1 MKKLRV
7 HFLFASLLFSLASV
21 AESYE
26 FYVSP
31 TGSDTN
37 EGTEAAPFKNR
48 NAGRRAGKRKFSL
61 SVLLFYPDDYGLEEC
76 WSGDEFIDVV
86 VI

>member
-1 MKKLRV
+1 MLDVIFQDDITSTHWTYCLR
-7 HFLFASLLFSLASV
+7 
-21 AESYE
+21 
-26 FYVSP
+26 
-31 TGSDTN
+31 
-37 EGTEAAPFKNR
+37 
-48 NAGRRAGKRKFSL
+48 L